1 MNDSRRDLSRYI
13 VGLLGSAVLTAVP
26 FWMVIGRAADR
37 STTLTAIALCAIA
50 QVVLQLRCFLH
61 IDFNRKR
68 REDLL
73 LILFTTLILI
83 LLIGGTIW
91 IMTSLSYRMH

>member
-1 MNDSRRDLSRYI
+1 MNDSKSELSRYVTGL
-13 VGLLGSAVLTAVP
+13 VGA
-26 FWMVIGRAADR
+26 II
-37 STTLTAIALCAIA
+37 LTAIPFWVVIQKSASHSTTMVVIAICAIA
-50 QVVLQLRCFLH
+50 QVVVQLRCFLH
-61 IDFNRKR
+61 IDFTRQR
-68 REDLL
+68 REDLQ

>member
-1 MNDSRRDLSRYI
+1 MTEERRDFTRYA
-13 VGLLGSAVLTAVP
+13 VGL
-26 FWMVIGRAADR
+26 IGAAI
-37 STTLTAIALCAIA
+37 LTAIPFAMVMSGKSNRHDLLTVITLCALA
-50 QVVLQLRCFLH
+50 QLVVQLACFLH

-68 REDLL
+68 REDLY

>member
-1 MNDSRRDLSRYI
+1 MT
-13 VGLLGSAVLTAVP
+13 GLAGSAFLTAVP
-26 FWMVIGRAADR
+26 FWVVIERLSDR
-37 STTLTAIALCAIA
+37 STTLAVVALCAIA
-50 QVVLQLRCFLH
+50 QAILQLSCFLH
-61 IDFNRKR
+61 VGFNRKN

-73 LILFTTLILI
+73 LILFTLLILI